1 VAEVPIERVG
11 VKAKGLLIA
20 RCGDEAP
27 RCRGGATHG
36 NGLGTCHSKG
46 ASMVVEE
53 DATAVTKFGFV
64 RVITEGLKVISCLFV
79 GNEVEQS
86 QELAVDAARG
96 SHTRWQEGHV
106 SVLSVRGAVLSNLF
120 SSGAVKY
127 FVRIIRVAR
136 QTLIQ
141 AIVPSADKVV
151 THGDVHEEID
161 VLCNLNVEDLE
172 ISAPLASTREH
183 VLVFGGI
190 AGTIADAL
198 ERRQDVIVRTSPI

>member
-1 VAEVPIERVG
+1 MAKVPVKHVG
-11 VKAKGLLIA
+11 IRAKGLLVA
-20 RCGDEAP
+20 RCGDEAT
-27 RCRGGATHG
+27 RCRGGATHR

-46 ASMVVEE
+46 AAVVVEE
-53 DATAVTKFGFV
+53 DATAMTKFCFV
-64 RVITEGLKVISCLFV
+64 RVIAKGLKVVNCLFV

-106 SVLSVRGAVLSNLF
+106 SVLSVRGAVLANLF

-127 FVRIIRVAR
+127 FVRISRVAK

-141 AIVPSADKVV
+141 AVVPSADKVV
-151 THGDVHEEID
+151 TQGDVHEEID